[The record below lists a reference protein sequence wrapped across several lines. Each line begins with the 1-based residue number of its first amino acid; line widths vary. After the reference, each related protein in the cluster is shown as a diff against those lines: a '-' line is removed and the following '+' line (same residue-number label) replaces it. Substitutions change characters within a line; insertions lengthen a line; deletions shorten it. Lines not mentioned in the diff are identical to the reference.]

1 MDIMACGNTG
11 DDRLSW
17 EIYEE
22 VCEGPYHI
30 DLVIWRLEEFT
41 ILGILK
47 KSISIDQ
54 VFSNLCIFFY
64 QPLCGYQYM

>member
-11 DDRLSW
+11 DRLSR

-22 VCEGPYHI
+22 VCEGRYHI

-41 ILGILK
+41 ILGI
-47 KSISIDQ
+47 
-54 VFSNLCIFFY
+54 
-64 QPLCGYQYM
+64 